1 MMIRYK
7 IRELIEQNPLHNGRK
22 VTLSYLADH
31 VGVQSSAMSKIANN
45 KGYNTSV
52 STIEALC
59 KFFNCRVEDVME
71 YKPDDRSAS
80 E

>member
-1 MMIRYK
+1 MISYK

>member
-1 MMIRYK
+1 
-7 IRELIEQNPLHNGRK
+7 
-22 VTLSYLADH
+22 
-31 VGVQSSAMSKIANN
+31 MSKIANN